1 MNYRI
6 FATALVTMLFGCIG
20 IANAGLPST
29 KVTFDNG
36 LQVILVENHSS
47 PMIASIVFVN
57 AGARY
62 ENEFNNGATHFL
74 EHLLFDGTKTKT
86 QEQLDDAIERHG
98 GYINAFTA
106 KDLTAFLVLMPT
118 QYIDFGLDVQS
129 DQLFNSILPEDRFP
143 KERKIVIEEIRQS
156 DDSPDYPVEKFA
168 DAVIYAGTPY
178 ARPVLGFEN
187 LINTVTREEMLKYYQ
202 TYYAP
207 NNMVALVMG
216 DFTPGEFIKKYKQY
230 FGAATAR
237 AVPPVPAFKVTIP
250 NEKKIVR
257 QELETKGCHLNF
269 AAIAPL
275 YSDPD
280 YFAFYILNEMMNS
293 DATSPLLKALTGGGN
308 ALAQNVSTG
317 LTTQRDFTLFDIGVK
332 TDSAKN
338 VDNIISTVN
347 QTFEKTLASWE
358 PTQADIDAIVVSA
371 KTNEIYMKEKLHY
384 YGFTIA
390 PLMVAT
396 GYDFIDNLT
405 ANLAKVRPADIKRVV
420 AKYFKP
426 FNYTATV
433 VTPMQT
439 TGASQT
445 TQIKSSYLDRTL
457 PDGLEVII
465 KSNPY
470 SEVQAFMV
478 LGKDRAASEPE
489 GKGGITD
496 FVNRML
502 VCGTSSY
509 SKDDISRK
517 LTTIGANLT
526 YTDNPAIPY
535 DDIYTSRLYS
545 FLKFETIKDFT
556 DQGIDLLSELVK
568 HPTFPDAEVEQV
580 RGEMMSVLG
589 MKSGSTSQQ
598 ARDLY
603 FNLLFKGTAYT
614 RPEMGTMPGI
624 KSITAAD
631 LKDYHKRYYA
641 PNNLI
646 LVVCTDLDPAVMMQK
661 IEKAFGDMPKADLTK
676 SLVNAPVAVVGEV
689 SENIPMEKKQ
699 TYLYLGGKVCA
710 ASDSD
715 VVPLRVLMDVFSKR
729 LQENL
734 REKQGLAYRVGAGIS
749 FDRNF
754 GWFSAAMGTGT
765 DNYTKAK
772 AGMLH
777 QMDSLKIVD
786 ISADELERAVNS
798 LWGSLLTSRLSRI
811 NQAYYMAVNQ
821 FIIGKY
827 DVEDDL
833 ISALKK
839 VTTTDVRRVAQKYFD
854 TTNFVLATV
863 GAPKM

>member
-1 MNYRI
+1 MSLRV
-6 FATALVTMLFGCIG
+6 TVTLLVLLVVTSTGVLD
-20 IANAGLPST
+20 AGMPST
-29 KVTFDNG
+29 KVTLENG
-36 LQVILVENHSS
+36 LKVILVENHSS

-86 QEQLDDAIERHG
+86 QEQLDDAIDRHG
-98 GYINAFTA
+98 GYINAFTT

-143 KERKIVIEEIRQS
+143 KERKIVIEEIRQA
-156 DDSPDYPVEKFA
+156 DDEPDYAVEKFNSEI
-168 DAVIYAGTPY
+168 VYAGTPY
-178 ARPVLGFEN
+178 SRPVLGFEN
-187 LINTVTREEMLKYYQ
+187 LINTVSREEILKHYQ

-216 DFTPGEFIKKYKQY
+216 DFNTAEFVKKYKQY
-230 FGAATAR
+230 FGMAAAR
-237 AVPPVPAFKVTIP
+237 PVPPVPAFKVTIP
-250 NEKKIVR
+250 NEKRIVR
-257 QELETKGCHLNF
+257 QEFETKGCHLSF
-269 AAIAPL
+269 SSTAPL

-280 YFAFYILNEMMNS
+280 YYAFHILNEMMNS
-293 DATSPLLKALTGGGN
+293 EATSPLLKALTVGEG
-308 ALAQNVSTG
+308 ALAQSLSTS
-317 LTTQRDFTLFDIGVK
+317 LTTEKDFTLFDIAIK
-332 TDSAKN
+332 TDSVKN
-338 VDNIISTVN
+338 IDKIIETVN
-347 QTFEKTLASWE
+347 QTIENTLAAWE

-371 KTNEIYMKEKLHY
+371 KTQEVYLREKLHY

-390 PLMVAT
+390 PLMVST

-405 ANLAKVRPADIKRVV
+405 ANLAKVKPADLKRVV

-426 FNYTATV
+426 FNYAATV
-433 VTPMQT
+433 VTPTQA
-439 TGASQT
+439 GESSQT
-445 TQIKSSYLDRTL
+445 TQIKSIYLDRVL
-457 PDGLEVII
+457 PNGLEVII

-470 SEVQAFMV
+470 SEVQAFMI
-478 LGKDRAASEPE
+478 LGKDRAAAEPE
-489 GKGGITD
+489 GKEGITD

-502 VCGTSSY
+502 VQGTERY
-509 SKDDISRK
+509 PKDEISRR
-517 LTTIGANLT
+517 LTAIGANLT
-526 YTDNPAIPY
+526 YTDNPYIPH

-545 FLKFETIKDFT
+545 FIKFETIKDFT
-556 DQGIDLLSELVK
+556 DQGIDLLSELVRR
-568 HPTFPDAEVEQV
+568 PTFPESQVEQI

-598 ARDLY
+598 ARDVY
-603 FNLLFKGTAYT
+603 FNLLFKGTTYT
-614 RPEMGTMPGI
+614 RPEMGSMPGI
-624 KSITAAD
+624 RSITAAD

-646 LVVCTDLDPAVMMQK
+646 LSVCTDADPQVMLQK
-661 IEKAFGDMPKADLTK
+661 LEKAFGDMPKMELTK
-676 SLVNAPVAVVGEV
+676 SLVSAPATVVGEV
-689 SENIPMEKKQ
+689 SQNIPMEKKQ
-699 TYLYLGGKVCA
+699 TYLYLGNRACA

-715 VVPLRVLMDVFSKR
+715 VVPLRVLMDIFSKR
-729 LQENL
+729 LQDNL
-734 REKQGLAYRVGAGIS
+734 REKQGLAYRVGAGVT

-754 GWFSAAMGTGT
+754 GWFTAAMGTGV
-765 DNYTKAK
+765 DNYAKAK

-777 QMDSLKIVD
+777 QMDSLRAVD
-786 ISADELERAVNS
+786 VSSDELERAVNS

-839 VTTTDVRRVAQKYFD
+839 VTQADVRRVAQKYFD
-854 TTNFVLATV
+854 TANYVLATV